1 MQFINGYKF
10 DTKQIA
16 DEAMGYLNVH
26 HGLPSK
32 NGGSSYFSEDSYTQ
46 HPDGFYYIAYDAEWT
61 SVLGEPIEI
70 ELPPINNIE

>member
-1 MQFINGYKF
+1 MGLIKGYKF

-16 DEAMGYLNVH
+16 DEAIGYLNKH
-26 HGLPSK
+26 HGLPVK
-32 NGGSSYFSEDSYTQ
+32 GGVTKFDSGSYLH

-70 ELPPINNIE
+70 ELPTNNIE